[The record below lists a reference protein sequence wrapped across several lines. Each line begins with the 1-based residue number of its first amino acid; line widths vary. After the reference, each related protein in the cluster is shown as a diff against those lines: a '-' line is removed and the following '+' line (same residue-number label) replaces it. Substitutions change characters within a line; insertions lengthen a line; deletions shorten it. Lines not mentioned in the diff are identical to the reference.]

1 MKKNLAEVGQ
11 DLAGIQR
18 EERQAV
24 ARARSVLWWSLGL
37 SVVYLASML
46 VWWLRPAL
54 LGRV

>member
-11 DLAGIQR
+11 DLAGIQF
-18 EERQAV
+18 EERQTV
-24 ARARSVLWWSLGL
+24 ARARGVLWWSLGL
-37 SVVYLASML
+37 SAVYLASML